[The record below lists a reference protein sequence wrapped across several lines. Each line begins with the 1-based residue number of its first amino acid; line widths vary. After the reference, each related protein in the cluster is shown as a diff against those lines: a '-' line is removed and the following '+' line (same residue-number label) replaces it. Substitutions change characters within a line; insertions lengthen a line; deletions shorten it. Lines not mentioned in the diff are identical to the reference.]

1 MKNSLPSVHSIDL
14 EQAHTRSLMVRAVQD
29 VASRTHSAEEDGSCV
44 VCLSNPCSAGFVHGD
59 RCLALPASQQVNKQL
74 HMQSQRCIR

>member
-1 MKNSLPSVHSIDL
+1 M
-14 EQAHTRSLMVRAVQD
+14 TVRTMQD

-59 RCLALPASQQVNKQL
+59 RCLPFPASHKHKQWTYNVSCL
-74 HMQSQRCIR
+74 PLVMMHLGG